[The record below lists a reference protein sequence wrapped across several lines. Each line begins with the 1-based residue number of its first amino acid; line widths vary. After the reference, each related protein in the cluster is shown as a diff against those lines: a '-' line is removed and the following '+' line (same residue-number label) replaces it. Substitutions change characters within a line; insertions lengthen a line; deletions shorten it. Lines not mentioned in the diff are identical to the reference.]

1 MTWLVLLVSII
12 ALLFLTLNLIFAP
25 HNPYIEKYSI
35 FECGFHSFLGQNRIQ
50 FNIKF
55 FTYAFLYLI
64 LDLEIL
70 LIFPLALSNYTNN
83 IYGITIA
90 IIFIIIVTIGFVF
103 ELGKG
108 ALEVSSKQGIN
119 NSNKINLSNLVYTL
133 QSKIKKNPEKI

>member
-1 MTWLVLLVSII
+1 LLVSII

-35 FECGFHSFLGQNRIQ
+35 FECGFHSFLGQNIIQ

-70 LIFPLALSNYTNN
+70 LIFPLALSTYTNN
-83 IYGITIA
+83 IYGIIIA

-108 ALEVSSKQGIN
+108 ALEVNSKQGIN
-119 NSNKINLSNLVYTL
+119 NNNKINLSNLVYTL
-133 QSKIKKNPEKI
+133 QTTIKKNPEKI